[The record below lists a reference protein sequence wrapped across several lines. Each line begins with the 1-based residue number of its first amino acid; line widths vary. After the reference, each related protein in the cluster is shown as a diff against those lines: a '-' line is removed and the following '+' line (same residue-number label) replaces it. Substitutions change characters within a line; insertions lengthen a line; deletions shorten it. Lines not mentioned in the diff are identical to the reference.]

1 MMIKLLMSAAIVT
14 CLAGPAL
21 ASQCPMDMSKIDAA
35 MQTAQLS
42 DADKAKVTELRA
54 KGEELHKSGNHAESV
69 ETLGQA
75 KAILGIN

>member
-1 MMIKLLMSAAIVT
+1 MKKVLLPMAIVT

-42 DADKAKVTELRA
+42 DADEAKVKELLA